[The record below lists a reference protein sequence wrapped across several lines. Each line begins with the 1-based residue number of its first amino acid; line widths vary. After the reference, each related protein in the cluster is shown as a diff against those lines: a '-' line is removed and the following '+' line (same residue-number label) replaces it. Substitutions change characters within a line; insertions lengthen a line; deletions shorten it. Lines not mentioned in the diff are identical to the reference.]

1 MCDHVSGGPRP
12 ESARLEPRPSF
23 CHRLLLMDGSRSRTV
38 RLDAAGPELTPRA
51 LPTQLGRIRK
61 GKLNTVL
68 ATVTALEPPQQAI
81 NAVNEWWKIDHAL
94 DRGARVATSVEKIR
108 QTVAA
113 GDLAVV
119 LHFQGSAPLGGQVEM
134 VDTYARL
141 GVRVIQLTYNYAELA
156 GDGCLEERNAGLTAF
171 GRKIV
176 HRMQNLGV
184 TVDLSH
190 AGERTCLETLSIAQ
204 RPAIISHG
212 NARAVCDSPRNV
224 SDEVIRAVAAT
235 GGVVGLCAFPAFVSS
250 DPVPTL
256 DQLINHAV
264 HISDLVGAKHVGLGF
279 DFADED
285 ESDYDYFGYDERYY
299 PRPPWTWPV
308 GISWWEDAVNIAPA
322 LRRRGFSEEEV
333 TGIMGEN
340 FMRAFEQTWNE
351 LN

>member
-1 MCDHVSGGPRP
+1 
-12 ESARLEPRPSF
+12 
-23 CHRLLLMDGSRSRTV
+23 MDGSRSRTV